1 MEYAKSE
8 KKGERRAKKW
18 LKRGNDTLV
27 VTKDA
32 KEKELQEILDL
43 FGYQIR
49 AKVYEQQRVAQLAL
63 LTSET
68 SILCCQPTCIIG
80 IMELVNTTLGT
91 DLF

>member
-1 MEYAKSE
+1 MEYTKSE

-49 AKVYEQQRVAQLAL
+49 AKVYEQQ
-63 LTSET
+63 
-68 SILCCQPTCIIG
+68 
-80 IMELVNTTLGT
+80 
-91 DLF
+91 